1 MDIANCKQCGKLYR
15 PCEITTSTGQIV
27 HRPAGAPKGL
37 AEQIYTTE
45 AQAFCY
51 ECFTVNFEHQ
61 QSLYQYL
68 QDHPGVSIEELAE
81 AFDMDPKDMQFNTL
95 LSEIGTAK
103 NLFNTRC
110 SRCHKDLVYYQ
121 RSGHYCRE
129 CNAIMK
135 IEITNARTSA
145 RKAPSAATP
154 PRKKRENDGQFGF
167 KSVTS

>member
-1 MDIANCKQCGKLYR
+1 MDIANCKHCGKLYR

-27 HRPAGAPKGL
+27 QRAAGTPKGL

-45 AQAFCY
+45 PQPYCY
-51 ECFTVNFEHQ
+51 ECYTQNFEYQ

-68 QDHPGVSIEELAE
+68 QEHPGVTIEEMAE
-81 AFDMDPKDMQFNTL
+81 AFDMDPSDMQFKTL

-103 NLFNTRC
+103 NLFSTRC
-110 SRCHKDLVYYQ
+110 SRCKKDLVYYQ

-135 IEITNARTSA
+135 IEISNARNIA
-145 RKAPSAATP
+145 RKAASAS
-154 PRKKRENDGQFGF
+154 RKKRENDGQFGF